1 MVNARSSR
9 TAGAAVQ
16 TIRRLPLRILDRYLL
31 TELSGPFA
39 FGLSAFTLIFSAT
52 QILNIGK
59 LVSNQHA
66 PLLAAIEVFLWSLP
80 GIVVLVIPMALL
92 LGVLLATQRLSGDS
106 ELTAM
111 KAGGISLVRIVLP
124 LLIAGF
130 TISLAVLFLQEAVV
144 PVAEDQRTYLIN
156 EVINHSSTFNRDLTV
171 SAPLPGGGRQLTV
184 ATSFEPR
191 SQTLQHVTLVQY
203 NRENQPQQIIFAER
217 ARFDIDRWTLENAS
231 TYHFEPD
238 GHIFSQPA
246 VPQTQVEIGEKPAEL
261 VKRISHDNPEEMS
274 RSQIADIIR
283 SGQLT
288 QQEQRKYTATYQE
301 KLARPFACFVFAL
314 IALPFGLGAA
324 RGGGTSLGFGLAVAI
339 VFVYYVIATIFSS
352 IGSAALWAAP
362 FAAWMPNVIFTY
374 IGARRLAAVASV

>member
-1 MVNARSSR
+1 VVNARSSR

-106 ELTAM
+106 EITAM

-246 VPQTQVEIGEKPAEL
+246 VPQTQVEIGQKPAEL

>member
-1 MVNARSSR
+1 VVNARSSR